1 MPKAKTKNKK
11 GIPAP
16 SARTGSALLRMDRAR
31 GLRAGT
37 SARQSKKMGSYH
49 TLLFQHKLA
58 QSNASYQ
65 AIARSK
71 AEKSK

>member
-1 MPKAKTKNKK
+1 MPKSKKK

-37 SARQSKKMGSYH
+37 SARQSRKLGSYN
-49 TLLFQHKLA
+49 TLLFQHQLA
-58 QSNASYQ
+58 QLQANAESM
-65 AIARSK
+65 AKRKGSK
-71 AEKSK
+71 